1 MGLSER
7 LLRSRGLKIDL
18 GLENRRKYLNL
29 QPGNLS
35 EPFVLGICE
44 LLILFLV
51 RSGLVNKSDLLIPD
65 LSLNPDYLVDIP
77 AFTMTVLT

>member
-18 GLENRRKYLNL
+18 GLENRRKDLNL

-65 LSLNPDYLVDIP
+65 LSLNPDYLVDIL